1 MSHNR
6 AIFTFVRM
14 KDNFTERCADRKMK
28 YECIQKEREGRFGK
42 AKNEIQEDWK
52 RVLAEFWKNE

>member
-1 MSHNR
+1 
-6 AIFTFVRM
+6 M